1 MLTVMHFPQS
11 RRRSLHLPALLLTIL
26 LLAPWRPAPL
36 SAADQ
41 PSPWVIPPQETLL
54 HVIPPPPAPGSAAEQ
69 ADLDGVM
76 ALQDHPT
83 KQELAH
89 AEQSVAF
96 SVFTFAE
103 TLGPEFNAKRKPRTA
118 LFFSQ
123 LEATANQAKNFLKET
138 YRRDRPFVAFPS
150 EVRPLVTPEAGYSYP
165 SGHCT
170 RSWLFALVLAEL
182 DPPHRASF
190 FRNAIQVGEDRII
203 GGMHFPTDMMES
215 RVLAVELHRC
225 LMKDPD
231 FRRDLEQLRSSEWS
245 DGKSPAASVS
255 KTE

>member
-190 FRNAIQVGEDRII
+190 FGNAIRVGEDRII

-215 RVLAVELHRC
+215 RVLAVELHRF

-231 FRRDLEQLRSSEWS
+231 FRRDLEQLRASEWS
-245 DGKSPAASVS
+245 GGKPPAPSGS
-255 KTE
+255 KSE